1 MGMFVLKW
9 AQVRIARAWSSDAK
23 TACIWISCL
32 LVLFL
37 SLEGFTR
44 TRDTGAASF
53 SIDLDKPFNQV
64 LAIVDEI
71 ARSGSIKGTFEY
83 RGDEQLG
90 GAQFAEK
97 SSLFPAWTEPGK
109 VFYKIRTKA
118 LSPSHFLNSN
128 DVGTV
133 AVRYVVQERGPN
145 STRLFIDAVY
155 IENARHHGHPS
166 DGYVETCEFGEIGK
180 LLKDREQLQKLAAS
194 GQPLSPG
201 QESTSLSQERQEEI
215 KAEAEKTRP
224 SDNAK
229 PKISKPKSS
238 KSKDITPPEPTQVA
252 EVDTA
257 KLGDLQRAIAEQK
270 LALAADHAA
279 LDRLETQA
287 RQMRSS
293 EFVRVKSD
301 RAELKVL
308 PYSHARVVEALKKGQ
323 EVTVLAKSA
332 YWYQVRSE
340 DGQEG
345 WISHVLLEVR
355 P

>member
-1 MGMFVLKW
+1 MGMFALKW
-9 AQVRIARAWSSDAK
+9 AQGRLARAWSSDAK
-23 TACIWISCL
+23 NRCIWIACL

-37 SLEGFTR
+37 SIGSFCR

-53 SIDLDKPFNQV
+53 SIDLDKPFNEV
-64 LAIVDEI
+64 LAIVDEV

-97 SSLFPAWTEPGK
+97 SSLFSAWTEPGK

-145 STRLFIDAVY
+145 STRLFIDAVF

-180 LLKDREQLQKLAAS
+180 LLKEREQIQKLAAS

-215 KAEAEKTRP
+215 KAEAQK
-224 SDNAK
+224 NAK
-229 PKISKPKSS
+229 PASSSPKTPKTKDAKPKGASPS
-238 KSKDITPPEPTQVA
+238 ELPKVA
-252 EVDTA
+252 EVDSA
-257 KLGDLQRAIAEQK
+257 KLADLQRAIAEQK
-270 LALAADHAA
+270 SLLAADHAA
-279 LDRLETQA
+279 LDRLEAQR
-287 RQMRSS
+287 RQMRAS

-308 PYSHARVVEALKKGQ
+308 PYSHARAVEALKKGQ

-332 YWYQVRSE
+332 HWYQVRSE

-345 WISHVLLEVR
+345 WISHTLLEVQ

>member
-1 MGMFVLKW
+1 MGMFVFKW
-9 AQVRIARAWSSDAK
+9 AQERIAQAWNSDAK
-23 TACIWISCL
+23 KRCTWTTCL
-32 LVLFL
+32 LIF
-37 SLEGFTR
+37 SLTSGAFCR

-53 SIDLDKPFNQV
+53 SIDIDKPFNEV
-64 LAIVDEI
+64 LAVVDEV
-71 ARSGSIKGTFEY
+71 ARSGSIKGTFES
-83 RGDEQLG
+83 RGDQQLG

-97 SSLFPAWTEPGK
+97 SPLFPAWTEPGK

-215 KAEAEKTRP
+215 KAEAQKNAPRGNSGPKAPKTKAP
-224 SDNAK
+224 K
-229 PKISKPKSS
+229 PKDASPSELPK
-238 KSKDITPPEPTQVA
+238 VA
-252 EVDTA
+252 EVDPA
-257 KLGDLQRAIAEQK
+257 KLADLQRAIAEQK
-270 LALAADHAA
+270 SLLSA
-279 LDRLETQA
+279 
-287 RQMRSS
+287 
-293 EFVRVKSD
+293 D
-301 RAELKVL
+301 RA
-308 PYSHARVVEALKKGQ
+308 
-323 EVTVLAKSA
+323 
-332 YWYQVRSE
+332 
-340 DGQEG
+340 
-345 WISHVLLEVR
+345 
-355 P
+355 

>member
-9 AQVRIARAWSSDAK
+9 AQGRIARAWTLDAK
-23 TACIWISCL
+23 TACLWIPCL

-37 SLEGFTR
+37 SVGSFCR
-44 TRDTGAASF
+44 ARDTGAASF
-53 SIDLDKPFNQV
+53 SIDLDKPFHEV
-64 LAIVDEI
+64 LASVDEV

-90 GAQFAEK
+90 GAQFADK

-145 STRLFIDAVY
+145 STRLFIDAVF

-201 QESTSLSQERQEEI
+201 QESSSLSLERQEEI
-215 KAEAEKTRP
+215 KEEAQKSAKPASASPKAPKTK
-224 SDNAK
+224 DAK
-229 PKISKPKSS
+229 PKNASPSELPK
-238 KSKDITPPEPTQVA
+238 VA
-252 EVDTA
+252 EVDA
-257 KLGDLQRAIAEQK
+257 LKLADLQRAIAEQK
-270 LALAADHAA
+270 SLLATDHAA
-279 LDRLETQA
+279 LDRLEAQA
-287 RQMRSS
+287 RQMRAS

-332 YWYQVRSE
+332 HWYQVRSE

-345 WISHVLLEVR
+345 WISYTLLEV
-355 P
+355 

>member
-9 AQVRIARAWSSDAK
+9 AHARFAQAGGPNSRLRHTSI
-23 TACIWISCL
+23 TCL
-32 LVLFL
+32 LVLL
-37 SLEGFTR
+37 LCLPGYSR

-53 SIDLDKPFNQV
+53 SIDLDKPFNEV
-64 LAIVDEI
+64 VAIVEEV

-83 RGDEQLG
+83 RGEEQLT
-90 GAQFAEK
+90 GAQFSEK
-97 SSLFPAWTEPGK
+97 SQLFPAWTQPGK
-109 VFYKIRTKA
+109 VFYKVRTKA

-133 AVRYVVQERGPN
+133 AVRYVVQERAPN
-145 STRLFIDAVY
+145 LTRLFIDAVF

-194 GQPLSPG
+194 GQPFSPG
-201 QESTSLSQERQEEI
+201 QESTSHSEEQQEEI
-215 KAEAEKTRP
+215 KAEAQKKEAGRDKHK
-224 SDNAK
+224 AK
-229 PKISKPKSS
+229 EIARAE
-238 KSKDITPPEPTQVA
+238 TPRVV
-252 EVDTA
+252 EVDSA
-257 KLGDLQRAIAEQK
+257 KLGDLQRVIAEQK
-270 LALAADHAA
+270 SLLATDNAN
-279 LDRLETQA
+279 LDKLEGQA
-287 RQMRSS
+287 RQLRAS

-308 PYSHARVVEALKKGQ
+308 PYAHARVVEALKKGQ
-323 EVTVLAKSA
+323 EVTVLSKSA

-345 WISHVLLEVR
+345 WISHMLLEVQ

>member
-1 MGMFVLKW
+1 MGMFVLQW
-9 AQVRIARAWSSDAK
+9 AQGRIARAWSSDAK
-23 TACIWISCL
+23 TACIWVPCL

-37 SLEGFTR
+37 SMGSFCR

-53 SIDLDKPFNQV
+53 SIDLDKPFNEV
-64 LAIVDEI
+64 LAIVDEV

-90 GAQFAEK
+90 NAQFAEK

-194 GQPLSPG
+194 GQLISPG

-215 KAEAEKTRP
+215 KAEAQKNVRP
-224 SDNAK
+224 DSGK
-229 PKISKPKSS
+229 PRESKPKNA
-238 KSKDITPPEPTQVA
+238 KNRDANPTALPKVA
-252 EVDTA
+252 EVDSA
-257 KLGDLQRAIAEQK
+257 RLGDLQRAIAEQK
-270 LALAADHAA
+270 SALAADHAA
-279 LDRLETQA
+279 LDKLEAQT

-323 EVTVLAKSA
+323 EVTVLAKST

-345 WISHVLLEVR
+345 WISHTLLEVR

>member
-9 AQVRIARAWSSDAK
+9 AHARFAQAGGPNLK
-23 TACIWISCL
+23 LRHISVTCL
-32 LVLFL
+32 LVLL
-37 SLEGFTR
+37 LGLPSYAR

-53 SIDLDKPFNQV
+53 SIDLDKPYSEV
-64 LAIVDEI
+64 VAIVDEV

-83 RGDEQLG
+83 RGEEQLT
-90 GAQFAEK
+90 GAQFSEK
-97 SSLFPAWTEPGK
+97 SQLFPAWTEPGK
-109 VFYKIRTKA
+109 VFYKVRAKA

-133 AVRYVVQERGPN
+133 AVRYVVQERG
-145 STRLFIDAVY
+145 SKLTRLFIDAVF

-180 LLKDREQLQKLAAS
+180 LLKDREQLQQLAAS
-194 GQPLSPG
+194 GQPFTPG
-201 QESTSLSQERQEEI
+201 QESTSHSEERQEEI
-215 KAEAEKTRP
+215 KSQVQKDPPRSEP
-224 SDNAK
+224 K
-229 PKISKPKSS
+229 PKE
-238 KSKDITPPEPTQVA
+238 ITSAETPRVA
-252 EVDTA
+252 YVDSA
-257 KLGDLQRAIAEQK
+257 KLGDLQRAIAEQRSQ
-270 LALAADHAA
+270 LAADHAN
-279 LDRLETQA
+279 LDKLEAQA
-287 RQMRSS
+287 RQLRAA

-308 PYSHARVVEALKKGQ
+308 PYAHARVVESLKKGQ

-345 WISHVLLEVR
+345 WISHALLEVQ

>member
-1 MGMFVLKW
+1 MGIVVLKW
-9 AQVRIARAWSSDAK
+9 AHATAAQAWGIRTQVSRSG
-23 TACIWISCL
+23 TLCL
-32 LVLFL
+32 LICGLCVL
-37 SLEGFTR
+37 GFAR
-44 TRDTGAASF
+44 SKETGAASF
-53 SIDLDKPFNQV
+53 SIDLDKPYSQV
-64 LAIVDEI
+64 VAIVDEV

-83 RGDEQLG
+83 RGDEQLT
-90 GAQFAEK
+90 GAQFSEK
-97 SSLFPAWTEPGK
+97 SQLFPAWTEPGK
-109 VFYKIRTKA
+109 VFYKVRPKA

-145 STRLFIDAVY
+145 LTRLFIDAVF

-194 GQPLSPG
+194 GQPFTPG
-201 QESTSLSQERQEEI
+201 QESTSHSEDRQEEI
-215 KAEAEKTRP
+215 KAEVQKAPIRKE
-224 SDNAK
+224 AK
-229 PKISKPKSS
+229 PKNVP
-238 KSKDITPPEPTQVA
+238 PPETAQVT
-252 EVDTA
+252 EVDSA
-257 KLGDLQRAIAEQK
+257 RLGDLQRVIAEQK
-270 LALAADHAA
+270 SQLAADHAN
-279 LDRLETQA
+279 LDHLEAQA
-287 RQMRSS
+287 RQLRAS

-308 PYSHARVVEALKKGQ
+308 PYSHARVIEALKKGQ
-323 EVTVLAKSA
+323 EVTVLAKTN

-345 WISHVLLEVR
+345 WISHTLLEVQ